1 MQQERR
7 SIKRIKISYYVPVV
21 NAESFEQLGIL
32 LEITT
37 KGLLVDTQKILPID
51 QPLRLRLD
59 LTDESFE
66 QPFITF
72 TAQAKW
78 VRPDRI
84 EPRFYNIGF
93 EMLELSEVDQKIVEK
108 IMEKYASWNNSQ

>member
-1 MQQERR
+1 MQKERR
-7 SIKRIKISYYVPVV
+7 SRKRIKISYYVPVV
-21 NAESFEQLGIL
+21 NAESYEQLGIL
-32 LEITT
+32 SEITT
-37 KGLLVDTQKILPID
+37 KGLLVDTQKILPTD
-51 QPLRLRLD
+51 KPFKLRLD

-72 TAQAKW
+72 TAQARW

-84 EPRFYNIGF
+84 EPGFYNIGF
-93 EMLELSEVDQKIVEK
+93 EMLKISRTDKGIVEK